1 MPILKTTG
9 ASERKILWSS
19 TPGAERLNL
28 HTWDRI
34 YCPNR
39 DLKMQLN
46 QIRGTMESKI
56 CDHHIFCALQSCSS
70 QCLHFCFAMVAAALL
85 KTWGSPRSSAGSALC
100 LQCWVG
106 GKILNSK
113 GEACGFLN
121 AGSVPAGQ
129 HCQHQILPL
138 SLGFPGDQQVCHVSQ
153 SQTVRNQKPK
163 KWSAPVFA
171 FDKKYICKSFV
182 FVV

>member
-56 CDHHIFCALQSCSS
+56 CDTTFFALCR
-70 QCLHFCFAMVAAALL
+70 AAPANAPPLL
-85 KTWGSPRSSAGSALC
+85 LRDGGSRAAETWGSPRSSAGSALC

-121 AGSVPAGQ
+121 AGSVQAGQ

-138 SLGFPGDQQVCHVSQ
+138 SLGFPGDQQVCHISQ
-153 SQTVRNQKPK
+153 KSNCKKSKTRKMVR
-163 KWSAPVFA
+163 SC
-171 FDKKYICKSFV
+171 ICFR
-182 FVV
+182 